1 MKALRVALGAVA
13 VFGCRGGGADSA
25 APRPQ
30 ETVLAATGWLP
41 LPLAEDPWAA
51 ERPEGVECLPV
62 GYDVEGDF
70 FEVETD
76 YCPWG
81 VFAQEVQASVDEGE
95 VIRFVFWHSELWARE
110 PAEGRVEVQV
120 AGETVWAVRRA
131 IPGPDRVDEL
141 ELASPVALAPGD
153 RAALLVTNHGL
164 NAWRVG
170 SWTVGGR

>member
-1 MKALRVALGAVA
+1 MRGLASLLVLGV
-13 VFGCRGGGADSA
+13 GCRGDVGDSA
-25 APRPQ
+25 AGRPV
-30 ETVLAATGWLP
+30 ETVLAATGWRP
-41 LPLAEDPWAA
+41 LPLSDDPWAA
-51 ERPEGVECLPV
+51 ERPSGVECLPV

-81 VFAQEVQASVDEGE
+81 VFGQEVQADVAAGE
-95 VIRFVFWHSELWARE
+95 RLRFVFWHSELWARE
-110 PAEGRVEVQV
+110 PAEGRVEIQV
-120 AGETVWAVRRA
+120 GGRSAWAERRA
-131 IPGPDRVDEL
+131 IPGPDQVDEL
-141 ELASPVALAPGD
+141 EFAAPFALAQGD